1 MSLPPSATPRSVVT
15 RDDAHATT
23 TNENRFYHRQ
33 SIASKKSI
41 PEMGPPSAVPS
52 YHPGSIA
59 PATPLSA
66 ATVPFTPRTVDAS
79 GVQPSLQ

>member
-1 MSLPPSATPRSVVT
+1 MSLPPSATPRSVT
-15 RDDAHATT
+15 ARDDAHPTT
-23 TNENRFYHRQ
+23 TNDNRFYHRP

-59 PATPLSA
+59 PATPLSV
-66 ATVPFTPRTVDAS
+66 ATVPFTPRPADTS